1 LLATLAV
8 DDKSRFH
15 FWWLHAYSAAVY
27 LAEEPA
33 MRTLRP
39 TFVISSLHGAVLAAA
54 LSIATAAHAEGPATT
69 VLKGQSVTESNL
81 IDALTPADEP
91 VLTRSLRVQR
101 DTPGQQAARKPSASL
116 LITFETNSAD
126 LTPQAKKQ
134 LDVVAAA
141 LRNNKLSEYS
151 FNVEG
156 HADPRGSHDLNQSLS
171 QQRADSVRAYLV
183 SAHSIDAKRLKAVGK
198 GDSEVLNAN
207 NPSAIENRRVT
218 IVTDVPA
225 P

>member
-1 LLATLAV
+1 MNTSTPFTVARSLSLLA
-8 DDKSRFH
+8 
-15 FWWLHAYSAAVY
+15 
-27 LAEEPA
+27 
-33 MRTLRP
+33 
-39 TFVISSLHGAVLAAA
+39 LAAS
-54 LSIATAAHAEGPATT
+54 LSLAHAADPATT
-69 VLKGQSVTESNL
+69 MLKGKGVTESNL
-81 IDALTPADEP
+81 IDALTPEDT
-91 VLTRSLRVQR
+91 VVTRSLRVQR

-141 LRNNKLSEYS
+141 LRNSKLAEYG

-156 HADPRGSHDLNQSLS
+156 HADPRGAHEQNLSLS
-171 QQRADSVRAYLV
+171 QQRAESVRAYLV
-183 SAHSIDAKRLKAVGK
+183 SAHAIDAKRLKAVGK

-207 NPSAIENRRVT
+207 NPAAVENRRVT
-218 IVTDVPA
+218 IVTDVQA

>member
-1 LLATLAV
+1 MNTSSSTSILTRSLLAVA
-8 DDKSRFH
+8 
-15 FWWLHAYSAAVY
+15 
-27 LAEEPA
+27 
-33 MRTLRP
+33 
-39 TFVISSLHGAVLAAA
+39 LAAGFA
-54 LSIATAAHAEGPATT
+54 LAHAEGPAPTT
-69 VLKGQSVTESNL
+69 VLKGKAVTENNL
-81 IDALTPADEP
+81 IDALTPEEP
-91 VLTRSLRVQR
+91 VVTRSLRVQR

-141 LRNNKLSEYS
+141 LRNNKLAEYG

-156 HADPRGSHDLNQSLS
+156 HADPRGLHDANLSLS
-171 QQRADSVRAYLV
+171 QQRAESVRNYLI

-207 NPSAIENRRVT
+207 NPAAVENRRVT
-218 IVTDVPA
+218 IVTDVSKD
-225 P
+225 